1 LYVDAFLIDGRRADL
16 SGARRWH
23 ASGRNPGTSDRAG
36 IDMPFL
42 FALIAALAGGVATAV
57 DAAAGFQDL
66 DGIRAAVTRHVLG
79 RAEPRT
85 RYEISVDGLDPRL
98 QLARCPHEPEVFEPP
113 GYRAS
118 GTTTLGVRCNAQ
130 RAWMIYVPVT
140 IRTYRKIAVLAQPV
154 ARGASI
160 GAEHLRFQEYDV
172 SSINAGYFIDTTAV
186 VGKLAKRSLNAGVVL
201 TTSHLA
207 APRWVS
213 RGEIVTLLVDIGGL
227 QVRARGE
234 ALADGGENDVVR
246 ARNLLSGK
254 VIDGVVSAPG
264 TLLVRM

>member
-1 LYVDAFLIDGRRADL
+1 MTFRL
-16 SGARRWH
+16 
-23 ASGRNPGTSDRAG
+23 
-36 IDMPFL
+36 
-42 FALIAALAGGVATAV
+42 ALIALFFAGIAPVVG
-57 DAAAGFQDL
+57 AAGEYQDL
-66 DGIRAAVTRHVLG
+66 DGIRAAVTHHVLD

-85 RYEISVDGLDPRL
+85 RYAIAVDGLDPRL
-98 QLARCPHEPEVFEPP
+98 QLARCPHEPEVFEPR
-113 GYRAS
+113 GYRAA
-118 GTTTLGVRCNAQ
+118 GTTTLGVRCTAQ

-140 IRTYRKIAVLAQPV
+140 IRTYRKIAVLTQPL

-172 SSINAGYFIDTTAV
+172 STFSGGYFTDASAV
-186 VGKLAKRSLNAGVVL
+186 VGKLAKRALNAGVVL
-201 TTSHLA
+201 SASHLA

-213 RGEIVTLLVDIGGL
+213 RGEIVTLLVDVGGL

-234 ALADGGENDVVR
+234 ALADGAENDVIR
-246 ARNLLSGK
+246 ARNILSGK